1 MINEVVNLKNGLSLV
16 YGEGA
21 TGKTTLALMLA
32 YEHSKFSKVIFI
44 DTENGFNFD
53 RFKQISQENY
63 EKCLNNILLIKVK
76 DFDDQVKAI
85 KNLAEIK
92 NVSLIIIDS
101 LGMYYRLELKKDVK
115 NTNNNMG
122 GILSVLRTLN
132 KNGINI
138 FITNQVYNNFNNN
151 KLEVVGGNMVRTF
164 CKSIMRLEKNPRK
177 IVVEKPSNLE
187 WFFEIKDQGIVL
199 R

>member
-1 MINEVVNLKNGLSLV
+1 
-16 YGEGA
+16 
-21 TGKTTLALMLA
+21 
-32 YEHSKFSKVIFI
+32 
-44 DTENGFNFD
+44 
-53 RFKQISQENY
+53 
-63 EKCLNNILLIKVK
+63 
-76 DFDDQVKAI
+76 
-85 KNLAEIK
+85 
-92 NVSLIIIDS
+92 
-101 LGMYYRLELKKDVK
+101 
-115 NTNNNMG
+115 MG